1 MTKKDFSIIVGV
13 AFLLFA
19 LSGCRRSDIQTAQA
33 EAPQEKAVSVLTYE
47 VRPDTISRYIKL
59 TGGLEAGNETLV
71 YSQSTEKLEQIK
83 VKIGQQ
89 VKANQVLAIQS
100 GRALQQSV
108 KQAEAAFQSVM
119 AQEELAKKNH
129 TRNEQLFQEQIISKQ
144 VFDQTATALK
154 TAKLAVAEAQARLA
168 QTQEQQGD
176 TVIKAPFAGKVAQI
190 FFHEGDMVSSGQA
203 VFKIVNT
210 GTFKAKL
217 NVPETEATYIS
228 LAQPVIAT
236 FPAIPDAKFVGS
248 ITRID
253 EAIDPNK
260 RSLEIE
266 VSFVNPS
273 ADTEQAQSDAA
284 GNPGQA
290 QGNLASLKSGQFGQ
304 FKLEVERHEQTVSIP
319 DNALMTQTG
328 VKVNELG
335 EQITFKTYYVY
346 VVEQGK
352 AVMKTVTPGIYS
364 SGRVELTSGVNI
376 GDAVV
381 VTGQNVVK
389 NGDPVTTLNQ
399 QARVQ

>member
-1 MTKKDFSIIVGV
+1 MPKKDFSIIVGV

-19 LSGCRRSDIQTAQA
+19 LSGCRRSDIQNAQA
-33 EAPQEKAVSVLTYE
+33 EAPQEKAVSVMTYE

-83 VKIGQQ
+83 VKVGQQ

-100 GRALQQSV
+100 GRVLQQSV
-108 KQAEAAFQSVM
+108 KQAEAALQSAI

-129 TRNEQLFQEQIISKQ
+129 ARNEQLFQEQIISKQ

-154 TAKLAVAEAQARLA
+154 TAKLTVAEAQARLA
-168 QTQEQQGD
+168 QMQEQQGD

-217 NVPETEATYIS
+217 AVPETEAAYIS
-228 LAQPVIAT
+228 LGQAVIAT
-236 FPAIPDAKFVGS
+236 FPAIPDAEFVGS

-253 EAIDPNK
+253 EAIDPDK

-266 VSFVNPS
+266 VSFTNPS
-273 ADTEQAQSDAA
+273 ADAEQAQPDAA
-284 GNPGQA
+284 GNAA
-290 QGNLASLKSGQFGQ
+290 QVQGKLASLKSGQFGQ
-304 FKLEVERHEQTVSIP
+304 FKLEVERHENTVAIP
-319 DNALMTQTG
+319 DNALMTQTT
-328 VKVNELG
+328 VEVNEQG
-335 EQITFKTYYVY
+335 QQITTKTHYVY
-346 VVEQGK
+346 VVEQSK

-399 QARVQ
+399 QARVE